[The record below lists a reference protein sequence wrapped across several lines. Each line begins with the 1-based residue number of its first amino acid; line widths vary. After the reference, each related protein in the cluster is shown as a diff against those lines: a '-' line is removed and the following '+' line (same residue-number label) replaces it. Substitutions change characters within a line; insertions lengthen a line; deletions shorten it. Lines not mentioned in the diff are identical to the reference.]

1 MIIWKQ
7 WKRIRTR
14 WRNLIKLGINKYKA
28 WEYANT
34 RKGYWHTANS
44 FILTRS
50 VTSDR
55 LSQAGF
61 IFFLVDYRSVYGIRS
76 GTAVYRTV
84 RTVV

>member
-14 WRNLIKLGINKYKA
+14 GRNLMKLGIIKYKA
-28 WEYANT
+28 WEWANT

-55 LSQAGF
+55 LRQAGY
-61 IFFLVDYRSVYGIRS
+61 IFFLEYYRSVNGFN
-76 GTAVYRTV
+76 
-84 RTVV
+84 